1 MEPLKSEN
9 KFKNFFE
16 CVVEMIKKNEGQIVQ
31 AVTEEVPEFVT
42 NLKLPKESKKLIK
55 NLGVNML
62 KMTGLSPTSKTPTS

>member
-1 MEPLKSEN
+1 
-9 KFKNFFE
+9 
-16 CVVEMIKKNEGQIVQ
+16 MIKKNEGQIVQ
-31 AVTEEVPEFVT
+31 AVTEEVPEFIT

>member
-31 AVTEEVPEFVT
+31 AATEEVPEFVT
-42 NLKLPKESKKLIK
+42 NLKLPKESKNLIK

-62 KMTGLSPTSKTPTS
+62 KMTGLSPTNKSPTS

>member
-31 AVTEEVPEFVT
+31 AATEEVPEFVT
-42 NLKLPKESKKLIK
+42 NLKLPKESKNLIK

-62 KMTGLSPTSKTPTS
+62 KMTGLSPTHKSPTS